1 MKAFELKELIGPEG
15 LVLTTTRPEP
25 EAGTGEVKIKVHA
38 TSLNFRDLLV
48 VSGRYPIGNKTSI
61 IPLSDGAGE
70 VVAVGAGVSRFKIGD
85 RVAGTFFQGW
95 SGGAISAEATA
106 LALGGS
112 ADGMLAE
119 YVVLPEQGVIHTPGH
134 LTYEEAAT
142 LPCAGVTAWNAVVE
156 TGRVRAGE
164 TVLLLGTGGVSLF
177 ALQFAK
183 LHGAHVIIASSSD
196 EKLARAKALGADTL
210 INYRTTP
217 DWEQEVVKAT
227 GGRGVDI
234 VVEVGGGG
242 TLERSI
248 KAVRVGG
255 LIAVI
260 GVVAGV
266 GQIDPRS
273 IIARAI
279 RLQGIYVGSGELFA
293 AMNRAVAETALR
305 PVIGRTFTFEEAR
318 QAYDYQ
324 ASGAHFGKI
333 VVKVGS

>member
-1 MKAFELKELIGPEG
+1 M
-15 LVLTTTRPEP
+15 
-25 EAGTGEVKIKVHA
+25 GE
-38 TSLNFRDLLV
+38 
-48 VSGRYPIGNKTSI
+48 
-61 IPLSDGAGE
+61 
-70 VVAVGAGVSRFKIGD
+70 
-85 RVAGTFFQGW
+85 
-95 SGGAISAEATA
+95 
-106 LALGGS
+106 
-112 ADGMLAE
+112 
-119 YVVLPEQGVIHTPGH
+119 
-134 LTYEEAAT
+134 
-142 LPCAGVTAWNAVVE
+142 
-156 TGRVRAGE
+156 GRVRAGE

-217 DWEQEVVKAT
+217 DWDQEVVKAT

-255 LIAVI
+255 CIAII
-260 GVVAGV
+260 GVVAGA

-293 AMNRAVAETALR
+293 AMNRAVSETALR
-305 PVIGRTFTFEEAR
+305 PVIGRTFAFEEAR

-333 VVKVGS
+333 VVKVGN